1 MGSANARGANVNVP
15 WNTSG
20 VRDADMLAAFQHVV
34 VPIAREFRPDLLIIS
49 AGFDAVEGDPLGGCR
64 ISPAAFGQFTAML
77 GQVAPLVLLLEGGY
91 NLTATAS
98 ATEACMRVLL
108 GEAPA
113 PLPPAAAAAATA
125 VGVLEGGGALAEA
138 EGAVVG
144 ALGDVGELLAGVS
157 NSAVDSLRLA
167 LRVQGTFWQSAQR
180 QLALVERAAMRRQ
193 ELEAQQQRLL
203 LQQHQQAAALAQ
215 GVPQPHERWGW
226 HVQPQA
232 SPGVLPSPGGQQLLQ
247 QQQANG
253 GGLAAQVAAAHLQER
268 SSPSGSAQQLALQH
282 DPSEVQQPQQASGS
296 QGMGYSV
303 GYGGVHGAQVE
314 QVAGGVEGAG
324 GCGEASPGCGREV
337 SMCGTAME
345 VLAQQTQCTGGLMLH
360 DADDSMHV
368 A

>member
-1 MGSANARGANVNVP
+1 MGSANAQGANVNVP

-113 PLPPAAAAAATA
+113 PLSPAAAAAAAA

-157 NSAVDSLRLA
+157 DSAVDSLRLA

-193 ELEAQQQRLL
+193 ELEAQRQRLA
-203 LQQHQQAAALAQ
+203 LQQQQQAAALAQ

-232 SPGVLPSPGGQQLLQ
+232 APGVLPSPGGQLLQ

-253 GGLAAQVAAAHLQER
+253 GGLVAPVAAHSQER
-268 SSPSGSAQQLALQH
+268 PSPSGSAQQLALQH
-282 DPSEVQQPQQASGS
+282 DPSEVQQPQQASSS

-303 GYGGVHGAQVE
+303 GYGGVHGERAE
-314 QVAGGVEGAG
+314 EGHAAGGEEAG
-324 GCGEASPGCGREV
+324 GGGEASPGRGREV
-337 SMCGTAME
+337 SMCGTAMDF
-345 VLAQQTQCTGGLMLH
+345 LAQQTQSTGGLMLQ